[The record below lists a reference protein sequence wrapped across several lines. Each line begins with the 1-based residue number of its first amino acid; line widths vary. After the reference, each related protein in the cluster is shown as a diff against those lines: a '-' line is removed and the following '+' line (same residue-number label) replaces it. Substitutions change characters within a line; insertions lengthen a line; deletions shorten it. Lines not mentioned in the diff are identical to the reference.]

1 MMELAPLLHNLNVHK
16 RLNYLLKL
24 SRQTMTLLLTAL
36 LVLMAQLELL
46 APVQKKKRKKKRRRG
61 RRVKLT

>member
-24 SRQTMTLLLTAL
+24 SRQTTMVLLMAL

-46 APVQKKKRKKKRRRG
+46 VPVQKKRRRG
-61 RRVKLT
+61 RQVKLT